1 MSRVS
6 DTNLLPINE
15 EFEPIGE
22 RLARLRKERGYT
34 QKELAQK
41 ISIKQ
46 ALISK
51 YEKEKLRLSAEML
64 LRFSEALKVSADD
77 ILGLRP
83 NKKERRPSP
92 SLRILKRVQKI
103 EKLPPSQ
110 QKAILKTLDLA
121 LQNVQ
126 NK

>member
-6 DTNLLPINE
+6 DTNLLHINNG
-15 EFEPIGE
+15 FESIGK

-41 ISIKQ
+41 ISMKQ

-83 NKKERRPSP
+83 NKKERMPSP